1 MLGKRES
8 VSTKEEKRTV
18 SLDPFDTV
26 SLERLDRQED
36 MKFMLRLKRERTD
49 NVILPRQYYYSMSVY
64 SEHSDELHQDMEQ

>member
-1 MLGKRES
+1 MQGKRGS

-49 NVILPRQYYYSMSVY
+49 NVILPRQYYYSMSV
-64 SEHSDELHQDMEQ
+64 

>member
-1 MLGKRES
+1 MQRKCGS

-49 NVILPRQYYYSMSVY
+49 NVILPRQYYYSMSV
-64 SEHSDELHQDMEQ
+64 

>member
-1 MLGKRES
+1 MQRKRGS
-8 VSTKEEKRTV
+8 VSTKEEKRSV

-49 NVILPRQYYYSMSVY
+49 NVILPRQYYYSMSV
-64 SEHSDELHQDMEQ
+64 

>member
-1 MLGKRES
+1 MQRKRGS

-49 NVILPRQYYYSMSVY
+49 NVILPRQYYYSMSV
-64 SEHSDELHQDMEQ
+64 

>member
-1 MLGKRES
+1 MIALNNQGADMQRKRGS
-8 VSTKEEKRTV
+8 VSTKEEKRSV

-49 NVILPRQYYYSMSVY
+49 NVILPRQYYYSMSV
-64 SEHSDELHQDMEQ
+64 

>member
-49 NVILPRQYYYSMSVY
+49 NVILPRQYYYSMSV
-64 SEHSDELHQDMEQ
+64 